1 MSTGQI
7 KHTSKNC
14 NTKTQQTKTAG
25 NAVMFDFCLLIINCL
40 GFASSHRCLS
50 QRGWVLCVVQEEG
63 LGHRCTIWGLF
74 HTIGSTTGIYRQKKK
89 GKLFQLFTY
98 PDSIWSDTPHEQNSL
113 HSENNDCSYILN
125 YMWLTNECK
134 TLSFTHWTLNVI

>member
-14 NTKTQQTKTAG
+14 NTKTAG

-50 QRGWVLCVVQEEG
+50 QRG
-63 LGHRCTIWGLF
+63 
-74 HTIGSTTGIYRQKKK
+74 
-89 GKLFQLFTY
+89 
-98 PDSIWSDTPHEQNSL
+98 
-113 HSENNDCSYILN
+113 
-125 YMWLTNECK
+125 
-134 TLSFTHWTLNVI
+134 

>member
-74 HTIGSTTGIYRQKKK
+74 HTIGSTTGIYRQKKGEIIPTFHLSWYHLK
-89 GKLFQLFTY
+89 RHTSWAKQLAQWEQRLQLYLKL
-98 PDSIWSDTPHEQNSL
+98 H
-113 HSENNDCSYILN
+113 
-125 YMWLTNECK
+125 
-134 TLSFTHWTLNVI
+134 VIN

>member
-25 NAVMFDFCLLIINCL
+25 NAVTFDFCLLIINCL

-50 QRGWVLCVVQEEG
+50 QRG
-63 LGHRCTIWGLF
+63 
-74 HTIGSTTGIYRQKKK
+74 
-89 GKLFQLFTY
+89 
-98 PDSIWSDTPHEQNSL
+98 
-113 HSENNDCSYILN
+113 
-125 YMWLTNECK
+125 
-134 TLSFTHWTLNVI
+134 